1 MKKYGI
7 KFIPLINNLKR
18 MNIKALNIHSI
29 YEGIGRYSELIA
41 NVIGENNVLSF
52 IPDKRKHDLIYRG
65 KVVHGFKPL
74 LTNGWFFNMALAKL
88 KLRKYIESK
97 VLMHYLSPI
106 LLMNTPGI
114 VTIHDLNYLG
124 NFDNKIVKSKMIKNL
139 EQAMETK
146 NILTVS
152 NQSKK
157 SLLEYGF
164 KNVKL
169 IDLCALPVF
178 RRLSEEKIRLRR
190 KYNLPL
196 NKTLVLTVGHGD
208 TATVDL
214 AIKKNGF
221 THVHVG
227 PERADIKFEKLSNEQ
242 LNEIYN
248 SSDLFVRITAV
259 EGFGSPAMEASTVGI
274 PIVVSD
280 IDVYRE
286 IYGDSAIY
294 SQPDVNSVAASIKDA
309 INAREELTFNFS
321 KRSSHFSFA
330 RFKKEMLDYYDLVYK
345 KNIV

>member
-1 MKKYGI
+1 
-7 KFIPLINNLKR
+7 
-18 MNIKALNIHSI
+18 MNITALNIHSI
-29 YEGIGRYSELIA
+29 YEGIGRYSELVA
-41 NVIGENNVLSF
+41 EVIGESNVLSF
-52 IPDKRKHDLIYRG
+52 IPDKRKQELPHRG
-65 KVVHGFKPL
+65 KFIQGFRPF
-74 LTNGWFFNMALAKL
+74 LTNGWFLNITLAKL
-88 KLRKYIESK
+88 KLHKYLDSN
-97 VLMHYLSPI
+97 VLVHYLSPI

-124 NFDNKIVKSKMIKNL
+124 NFDKKFVKSKMIRNL
-139 EQAMETK
+139 EYAMETK

-157 SLLEYGF
+157 TLLEYGF
-164 KNVKL
+164 KDVKL

-178 RRLSEEKIRLRR
+178 RRVPEEKIRLRR

-196 NKTLVLTVGHGD
+196 NRTLVLTVGHGD

-214 AIKKNGF
+214 AVKKNGF

-227 PERADIKFEKLSNEQ
+227 SEQADINFEKISNEQ

-248 SSDLFVRITAV
+248 SSDLFVRITAA

-274 PIVVSD
+274 PIVVPD

-294 SQPDVNSVAASIKDA
+294 SQPDVNSVAASIKEA
-309 INAREELTFNFS
+309 LNAREELIVNFS

-345 KNIV
+345 KNII